1 MCDVTAFQETLVGPA
16 QLVGGG
22 TEGRMQLED
31 VKEGLVTEWEDEG
44 SRMTPSFPA
53 GWSGLTET
61 VHMG

>member
-1 MCDVTAFQETLVGPA
+1 
-16 QLVGGG
+16 
-22 TEGRMQLED
+22 MQLED